1 MARLPPNAR
10 SNEFSPAWRQ
20 IVTEIGGTGLLGTE
34 LRNRI
39 ENVFQR
45 NQITPAAALQELQP
59 ILQALTTFKN
69 GLTEVTNGLTHLK
82 IGAEELAPGE
92 CEVGVAIPREAIDD
106 EFKTFTDEL
115 EEFEFIFATFLELST
130 GHRDPL
136 PIRTLSSTALMVY
149 VGMAQ
154 AAAAAFAYA
163 AERITLA
170 YKNLLEAR
178 EIKARLQALEMP
190 ANHIEQFE
198 RLLNERMAHTV
209 EQVSIEV
216 EQKFFRVDDDLR
228 RQELKNA
235 VRVSLRGLA
244 NRIDKGYNIDV
255 RIGPPTDEQ
264 KADAETAAAIRT
276 IEAASVSLQFMR
288 LGGEP
293 ILMLDEGERAKGE
306 EATEAKRPKKKTK

>member
-1 MARLPPNAR
+1 
-10 SNEFSPAWRQ
+10 
-20 IVTEIGGTGLLGTE
+20 
-34 LRNRI
+34 
-39 ENVFQR
+39 
-45 NQITPAAALQELQP
+45 
-59 ILQALTTFKN
+59 
-69 GLTEVTNGLTHLK
+69 
-82 IGAEELAPGE
+82 
-92 CEVGVAIPREAIDD
+92 
-106 EFKTFTDEL
+106 
-115 EEFEFIFATFLELST
+115 
-130 GHRDPL
+130 
-136 PIRTLSSTALMVY
+136 MVY